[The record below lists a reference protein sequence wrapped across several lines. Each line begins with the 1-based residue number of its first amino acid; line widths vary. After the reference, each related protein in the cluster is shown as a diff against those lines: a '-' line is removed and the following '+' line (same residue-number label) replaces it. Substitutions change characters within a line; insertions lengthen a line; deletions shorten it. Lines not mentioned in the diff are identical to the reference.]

1 MLGTYSS
8 VLNWINVFVWLIL
21 YVIDPF
27 YLLFTSYQLI
37 GLHTI
42 LKIGKFD
49 LILKTMFKKIY
60 KLKEMLF
67 N

>member
-27 YLLFTSYQLI
+27 DLLFTSYQLI
-37 GLHTI
+37 GLRTI
-42 LKIGKFD
+42 LKVGKFD
-49 LILKTMFKKIY
+49 LILKTIFKKIY
-60 KLKEMLF
+60 KLKGMPF